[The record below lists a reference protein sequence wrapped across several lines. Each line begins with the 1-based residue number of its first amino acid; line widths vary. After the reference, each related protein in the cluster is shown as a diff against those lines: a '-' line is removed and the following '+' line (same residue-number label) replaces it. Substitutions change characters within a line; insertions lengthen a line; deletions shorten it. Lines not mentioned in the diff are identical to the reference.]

1 MTEYQIPASAIGPG
15 SQPPE
20 ADGVELD
27 IMQLPQEMNTYVPP
41 SLPEP
46 EEVVGREAALALLRS
61 LMEQLATHR
70 ADAPN
75 LSWDLGELD
84 DANRE
89 LIDQVLGEGEV
100 SIVVR
105 EDAGKGETRIQEAVM
120 AGIWRGRQMDD
131 QDELLSDRLE
141 IGPVPAVVRKETFAD
156 MEVQLGVDEADLS
169 PGVLNA
175 PPLIA
180 EISERIEALDD
191 DSEPHVINLT
201 LLPQTEEDLGFL
213 MKKLGE
219 GRVTVL
225 SRGYGNCR
233 ITSTATP
240 GVWWVQY
247 FNSQDRNILNTIEIT
262 DVPEVACAAQEDLED
277 SATRLTEILEIYR

>member
-1 MTEYQIPASAIGPG
+1 MTEYHIPASAIGPG

-20 ADGVELD
+20 ADGAEMD

-41 SLPEP
+41 PLPEP

-61 LMEQLATHR
+61 LREQLATHR

-175 PPLIA
+175 PALIA
-180 EISERIEALDD
+180 EISERIEAQGD
-191 DSEPHVINLT
+191 DSESHVINLT

-233 ITSTATP
+233 ISSTATP

-277 SATRLTEILEIYR
+277 SATRLAEILEIYR

>member
-1 MTEYQIPASAIGPG
+1 MTEYHIPASAIGPG

-20 ADGVELD
+20 ADGAEMD
-27 IMQLPQEMNTYVPP
+27 IMQLPQELHTYVPP
-41 SLPEP
+41 PLPEP

-61 LMEQLATHR
+61 LREQLATHR

-175 PPLIA
+175 PALIA
-180 EISERIEALDD
+180 EISERIEAQGD
-191 DSEPHVINLT
+191 DSESHVINLT

-233 ITSTATP
+233 ISSTATP

-277 SATRLTEILEIYR
+277 SATRLAEILEIYR